1 MAREKDLLR
10 LPADFMPLDQAA
22 VLREMLT
29 AYRLLEDQP
38 GLKVGPPAGRLP
50 PAACPSCLSRE
61 GVGVW
66 WVETAHTSTC

>member
-38 GLKVGPPAGRLP
+38 GLKVSRPVGLP
-50 PAACPSCLSRE
+50 PSWPAAYWTACLLVCR
-61 GVGVW
+61 VV
-66 WVETAHTSTC
+66 